1 MGGGDLCVGKSV
13 SGSWP
18 NFPGGIGMKEGLRLS
33 SDGNSFSMRHGLVL
47 IRPSAFS
54 PGLFGP

>member
-18 NFPGGIGMKEGLRLS
+18 NFPGGIGMKGGLRLS
-33 SDGNSFSMRHGLVL
+33 SDGNSFSVRCGLVL
-47 IRPSAFS
+47 IQPSAFS
-54 PGLFGP
+54 PGLCGP